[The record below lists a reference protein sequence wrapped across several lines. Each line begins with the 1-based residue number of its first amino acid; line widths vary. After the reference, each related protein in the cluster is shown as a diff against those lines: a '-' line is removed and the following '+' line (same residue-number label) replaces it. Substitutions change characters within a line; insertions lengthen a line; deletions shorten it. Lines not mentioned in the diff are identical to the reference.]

1 MKYGKMYQNILPGKE
16 MPDLELK
23 VTPMQLLQ
31 QAGQKPQVTESDT
44 SFRYTLLNTLEEN
57 ELKAGLATMM
67 EDITQQG
74 YKLGKRMDVRDMKL
88 YLKLIKEFMN
98 EIAGHSHKFSR
109 ENFLDKKGR
118 HRVYGIV
125 KQVNET
131 LDELAAELLKDEKDH
146 IAILS
151 KIDEIRG
158 LLLDIFT

>member
-1 MKYGKMYQNILPGKE
+1 MEI
-16 MPDLELK
+16 K
-23 VTPMQLLQ
+23 VTPMQQLQ
-31 QAGQKPQVTESDT
+31 QMEQKVQTPDT
-44 SFRYTLLNTLEEN
+44 DSSFRFTLLSTIEEQ
-57 ELKAGLATMM
+57 ELQASLSIMM

-74 YKLGKRMDVRDMKL
+74 YKLGKRMDIRDMKL
-88 YLKLIKEFMN
+88 YRKLIQEFMN
-98 EIAGHSHKFSR
+98 EVASHSHKFSR

-125 KQVNET
+125 KQVNQT

-146 IAILS
+146 ITILS

>member
-1 MKYGKMYQNILPGKE
+1 MEIR
-16 MPDLELK
+16 
-23 VTPMQLLQ
+23 VTPMQQLQ
-31 QAGQKPQVTESDT
+31 QMEQNVQTPDADG
-44 SFRYTLLNTLEEN
+44 SFRFTLLSTIEEQ
-57 ELKAGLATMM
+57 ELQASLALMM

-74 YKLGKRMDVRDMKL
+74 NKLGKRMDIRDMKL
-88 YLKLIKEFMN
+88 YRKLIQEFMN
-98 EIAGHSHKFSR
+98 EIASHSHKFSR

-125 KQVNET
+125 KQVNQT

-146 IAILS
+146 ITILS

>member
-1 MKYGKMYQNILPGKE
+1 MYQNILPGKE

-88 YLKLIKEFMN
+88 YRKLIKEFMN
-98 EIAGHSHKFSR
+98 EIAGDRKS
-109 ENFLDKKGR
+109 
-118 HRVYGIV
+118 VV
-125 KQVNET
+125 
-131 LDELAAELLKDEKDH
+131 
-146 IAILS
+146 
-151 KIDEIRG
+151 
-158 LLLDIFT
+158 

>member
-1 MKYGKMYQNILPGKE
+1 M
-16 MPDLELK
+16 ELK
-23 VTPMQLLQ
+23 ITPMQQLQ
-31 QAGQKPQVTESDT
+31 QMEQKAPTPETDN
-44 SFRYTLLNTLEEN
+44 SFRFTLLNTLEEN
-57 ELKAGLATMM
+57 QLRAGLATMM

-74 YKLGKRMDVRDMKL
+74 YKLGRRMDVRDMKL
-88 YLKLIKEFMN
+88 YRKLIKDFMN
-98 EIAGHSHKFSR
+98 EIASHSHKFSR

-125 KQVNET
+125 RQVNET

-146 IAILS
+146 LAILG

>member
-1 MKYGKMYQNILPGKE
+1 MEIR
-16 MPDLELK
+16 
-23 VTPMQLLQ
+23 VTPMQQLQ
-31 QAGQKPQVTESDT
+31 QMEQKVQTPDADG
-44 SFRYTLLNTLEEN
+44 SFRFTLLSTIEEQ
-57 ELKAGLATMM
+57 ELQASLALMM

-74 YKLGKRMDVRDMKL
+74 NKLGKRMDIRDMKL
-88 YLKLIKEFMN
+88 YRKLIQEFMN
-98 EIAGHSHKFSR
+98 EIASHSHKFSR

-125 KQVNET
+125 KQVNQT

-146 IAILS
+146 ITILS

>member
-1 MKYGKMYQNILPGKE
+1 MDI
-16 MPDLELK
+16 K
-23 VTPMQLLQ
+23 VTPMQQFQ
-31 QAGQKPQVTESDT
+31 QIEQKVQAQNTDS
-44 SFRYTLLNTLEEN
+44 SFRFTLLNTIEEQ
-57 ELKAGLATMM
+57 ELQAALATMM

-74 YKLGKRMDVRDMKL
+74 HKLGKRMDIRDMKL
-88 YLKLIKEFMN
+88 YRKLIKDFMN

-125 KQVNET
+125 KQVNQT
-131 LDELAAELLKDEKDH
+131 LDELAAELLKEEKDH
-146 IAILS
+146 ITILS